1 MEEDLFLSDL
11 TGICRAAFGASWM
24 GKSDDNIERLRQISW
39 IPKELLQLYETIGK
53 ESNLLF
59 DYYKGGFY
67 PAAKIEMEPRGDSKN
82 ARWNPYLIYYQS
94 AKDAYWGRYSY
105 SDSHPPKNNGIFVWH
120 NSIDGW
126 KQVYGYESTHTL
138 GTVLLNQVAEQLIA
152 QMDHCIWVKVSLAK
166 SQEDW
171 PYLTAA
177 KRLGMTPFKSISYF
191 HYAYAYDIERQL
203 LMIYDDDSS
212 KRCLVYGSSLSE
224 LEKLGQEFSIEWQ
237 QRDGKM
243 ILNPKTFIQS
253 TPPSSYEEKL
263 DMMSIVLLGKR
274 SMALPLSEI
283 EKAEKR
289 LETVFPDALK
299 AFYLRFGKGG
309 KLFCKESLN
318 LIYTPKEL
326 EYSSDSKHIIL
337 AQENQGLW
345 QWCLHKETGQID
357 LDLGDGNWDDWE
369 MDLEDTLLWLLAMQA
384 VGFFPHGGECLLEQ
398 DEEDIELISHFFHF
412 LTKEKFDVFVNPER
426 RIIGCRDVDGLY
438 IMASKESEIVRLEE
452 ITNIEVS
459 VF

>member
-1 MEEDLFLSDL
+1 M
-11 TGICRAAFGASWM
+11 
-24 GKSDDNIERLRQISW
+24 
-39 IPKELLQLYETIGK
+39 
-53 ESNLLF
+53 
-59 DYYKGGFY
+59 
-67 PAAKIEMEPRGDSKN
+67 
-82 ARWNPYLIYYQS
+82 
-94 AKDAYWGRYSY
+94 
-105 SDSHPPKNNGIFVWH
+105 
-120 NSIDGW
+120 
-126 KQVYGYESTHTL
+126 
-138 GTVLLNQVAEQLIA
+138 AEQLIA

-263 DMMSIVLLGKR
+263 DMMSATLLGKR

-299 AFYLRFGKGG
+299 AFYLRFGKA
-309 KLFCKESLN
+309 ESCFAKS
-318 LIYTPKEL
+318 P
-326 EYSSDSKHIIL
+326 
-337 AQENQGLW
+337 
-345 QWCLHKETGQID
+345 
-357 LDLGDGNWDDWE
+357 
-369 MDLEDTLLWLLAMQA
+369 
-384 VGFFPHGGECLLEQ
+384 
-398 DEEDIELISHFFHF
+398 
-412 LTKEKFDVFVNPER
+412 
-426 RIIGCRDVDGLY
+426 
-438 IMASKESEIVRLEE
+438 
-452 ITNIEVS
+452 
-459 VF
+459 